1 MLTGHFYYIRDEY
14 FRDFQDEKL
23 MSNKEISQGQ
33 AHDRVLS
40 IVLRKFLQTS

>member
-33 AHDRVLS
+33 AHDRPC
-40 IVLRKFLQTS
+40 FYAFED